1 MKRTLTTIALLWA
14 IPIFGGPALAESSGG
29 EMRQLLDELNAKL
42 DQAEQ
47 QRLADPWFLRDL
59 RDVVSKYD
67 NPWRRPLLSDDFSAR
82 GPAPAPPWQVTAG
95 EFLIDWRHGLR
106 SVIENKPAQPQQ
118 HTSQGQQQK
127 KKSGDPTQQLIGNLL
142 QQALGGGKKNS
153 GSQPAQQQAR
163 QPQQPSFAAVTAPIP
178 ITNAFSIKMDL
189 SSRPVAGMPG
199 DRFEVGTYQG
209 ANAAAGY
216 RLAYSPNSKPHLEL
230 RRLSSRGTSTL
241 ERYDGAIN
249 LGDGQVHAL
258 VWTRTPAGAMGVSLD
273 GRPLMSVTDRSFNDP
288 FDGFAMIN
296 AGGDYALRQIRIDG
310 TE

>member
-1 MKRTLTTIALLWA
+1 MTVALLWA
-14 IPIFGGPALAESSGG
+14 IPVFAGPALAQSSGG
-29 EMRQLLDELNAKL
+29 EMRKLLGELNTQL
-42 DQAEQ
+42 DKGEKE
-47 QRLADPWFLRDL
+47 RLADPWFLRDL
-59 RDVVSKYD
+59 RDIVSKYD
-67 NPWRRPLLSDDFSAR
+67 NPWRKPLLSDDFSTR

-118 HTSQGQQQK
+118 QTSQSQQKKK
-127 KKSGDPTQQLIGNLL
+127 KKSGDDATKELIGALF
-142 QQALGGGKKNS
+142 QQALGGGKKSS
-153 GSQPAQQQAR
+153 GSQQAQQQQQVQ
-163 QPQQPSFAAVTAPIP
+163 QPAQPSFAAVTAPIP
-178 ITNAFSIKMDL
+178 ITNGFSIKVEM
-189 SSRPVAGMPG
+189 SSRPVAGAAG
-199 DRFEVGTYQG
+199 DRFELGPYQG

-216 RLAYSPNSKPHLEL
+216 RLAYSPNAQPYLEL

-241 ERYDGAIN
+241 ERYDEAIN

-258 VWTRTPAGAMGVSLD
+258 TWTRTRAGVMRISLD
-273 GRPLMSVTDRSFNDP
+273 GKPVMSVTDRSFNDP